1 MSKAIGEGFEVLWA
15 GKRDHC
21 DFPLPPVDLLVKFP
35 QLREMLLAIES
46 TEVAEEHQNGRTAEK
61 PARGEGFAVDG
72 QEIEVEVDP
81 HADMMLAAWFRYV
94 IRVTEDSRRRLGP
107 AASFPSVDQV
117 QADDAGQPLL

>member
-21 DFPLPPVDLLVKFP
+21 DFPLPPLDLLVKFP

-72 QEIEVEVDP
+72 QEIEVEVDL
-81 HADMMLAAWFRYV
+81 HADMMLSSWLRYV
-94 IRVTEDSRRRLGP
+94 IRITEDRSLR
-107 AASFPSVDQV
+107 D
-117 QADDAGQPLL
+117 